1 MPSTSASGRARF
13 RGYVEDGVK
22 PDHEYGARAVMI
34 GGSGKENATGG
45 TGTEVKAI
53 KGYGVSVLGIV
64 DDSGDS
70 VFSDCGCGEEAS
82 RLVWD
87 DDCSITVMIVDDSL
101 HPFSL
106 FLSFSLSLFF
116 TVSLFVSLSLSFSLY
131 HIQVRKDN
139 PSLQYCSLSV
149 RIADII
155 KLDR

>member
-45 TGTEVKAI
+45 TGTEVKVI

-82 RLVWD
+82 RSVWD
-87 DDCSITVMIVDDSL
+87 DDCSITVMLIVDDSL
-101 HPFSL
+101 
-106 FLSFSLSLFF
+106 
-116 TVSLFVSLSLSFSLY
+116 LSLSFSLCL
-131 HIQVRKDN
+131 
-139 PSLQYCSLSV
+139 SLCLSLFFSLSHSSQK
-149 RIADII
+149 R
-155 KLDR
+155 